1 MQKSSIPE
9 GSFIWELSPYNT
21 ILKLNRISTGE
32 KKKQHDSVMKDI
44 DHGCS
49 QGSQGFVTT
58 NSAQGEN
65 MQEFWIIIIIHISLL
80 LNQMM
85 QKV

>member
-1 MQKSSIPE
+1 
-9 GSFIWELSPYNT
+9 
-21 ILKLNRISTGE
+21 
-32 KKKQHDSVMKDI
+32 MKDI
-44 DHGCS
+44 HVDHGCF
-49 QGSQGFVTT
+49 QGSQEFLTT
-58 NSAQGEN
+58 NGAQGGS